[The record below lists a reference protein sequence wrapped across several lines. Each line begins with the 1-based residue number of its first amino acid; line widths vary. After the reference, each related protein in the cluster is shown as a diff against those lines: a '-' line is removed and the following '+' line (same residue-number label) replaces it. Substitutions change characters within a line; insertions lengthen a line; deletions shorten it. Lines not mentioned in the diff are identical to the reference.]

1 MVGAVQVLQGQARR
15 ELEEV
20 AHVQEQEQ
28 LRGCCAEQPVL
39 SSGAPGT
46 GVSKNGT

>member
-1 MVGAVQVLQGQARR
+1 MLQGQARR

-28 LRGCCAEQPVL
+28 LRGAVQ
-39 SSGAPGT
+39 SSLCSTQGRLAPG
-46 GVSKNGT
+46 